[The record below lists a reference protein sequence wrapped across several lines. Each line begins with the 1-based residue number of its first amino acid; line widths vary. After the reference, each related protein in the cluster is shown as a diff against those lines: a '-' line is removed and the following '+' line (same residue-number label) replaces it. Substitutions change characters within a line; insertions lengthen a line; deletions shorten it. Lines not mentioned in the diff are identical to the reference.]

1 MDWDKILLIVKDVT
15 DKGLISKINK
25 HFIQLKEKTQ
35 SKHKWKTYT
44 DISPKKTCIW
54 PRGT

>member
-1 MDWDKILLIVKDVT
+1 MDWDKILLVVKNVT

-35 SKHKWKTYT
+35 AKHKRKTYP